1 MGRPSKLAPHQWD
14 QIQRRLLAGEGASAL
29 GREFGVD
36 EAIIRRRF
44 GHSRKSESPKEVQNA
59 ARLVAEA
66 GAALDALPPMQ
77 RQVALT
83 LAEELR
89 EISRSLAAAARL
101 GSQTAAVLAAKA
113 HQQAATVVD
122 VDGLRAVAA
131 LTRTANEAAHVG
143 LQLLRTNEDK
153 LREEE
158 AERQRQAEQVTRIQ
172 IVPMQPLPS
181 TNTQPQGAER
191 MSATH
196 DP

>member
-29 GREFGVD
+29 GREYGVD

-59 ARLVAEA
+59 ARLVADA

-101 GSQTAAVLAAKA
+101 GSQTAQMLAAKA
-113 HQQAATVVD
+113 HQQAATVQD
-122 VDGLRAVAA
+122 VDGLREVAA

-153 LREEE
+153 LRDEE
-158 AERQRQAEQVTRIQ
+158 AERKRQAEQVTRIE
-172 IVPMQPLPS
+172 IVPMQPLDKEGQS
-181 TNTQPQGAER
+181 
-191 MSATH
+191 
-196 DP
+196 